1 MGGFPET
8 YNDPRLSCGKR
19 GMLLKKIGVKI
30 EPLWGIN
37 LDLVVAK
44 VKKDLSK
51 LEIPF

>member
-1 MGGFPET
+1 M
-8 YNDPRLSCGKR
+8 YNDPRLPYGKG
-19 GMLLKKIGVKI
+19 GMLFKKIGVKI
-30 EPLWGIN
+30 ELLQGIN

>member
-1 MGGFPET
+1 MVSQKCIMIQDYRMERVGC
-8 YNDPRLSCGKR
+8 SS
-19 GMLLKKIGVKI
+19 KKIGVKI
-30 EPLWGIN
+30 ELLQGIN